1 MKAIRKGTSGLLTA
15 AGLASVILASS
26 AYADQHPFPLPP
38 KTWPAPVE
46 DTMITTFL
54 LADQL
59 EYSWNKKGADSTVWD
74 AQGWVGGDHQR
85 FWFKTEGET
94 LRAGATEDA
103 EVQALYARLIAPF
116 WYLQAGLRYDARP
129 EPTRTYAVVGLQG
142 LAVYWFDVE
151 ATAFVSDKGD
161 TSARFEAEYDLLFT
175 QRLVLQPRIETDIAF
190 SADEARGIGKGV
202 NDVAFGLRLR
212 YEIKREFAPYI
223 GMTWRKTFGD
233 TADLARRAGEDVQ
246 NRAIVAGVRLWY

>member
-1 MKAIRKGTSGLLTA
+1 MTAIDKRIGGLLTA
-15 AGLASVILASS
+15 AGIAALVVASPVC
-26 AYADQHPFPLPP
+26 ADQHPFPLPP

-46 DTMITTFL
+46 DTMTTTFL

-59 EYSWNKKGADSTVWD
+59 EYSWNKNGADSTVWD
-74 AQGWVGGDHQR
+74 AQGWIGGDYQR

-94 LRAGATEDA
+94 LKGGDTEDA

-151 ATAFVSDKGD
+151 ATAFVSDEGD
-161 TSARFEAEYDLLFT
+161 TSARFEAEYDVLFT

-202 NDVAFGLRLR
+202 NDVAVGLRLR
-212 YEIKREFAPYI
+212 YAIKREFAPYI
-223 GMTWRKTFGD
+223 GITWRKALGD
-233 TADLARRAGEDVQ
+233 TADLARRAGEDVE